1 MQPQGVELEFTRDE
15 DNVVVS
21 ARGPEGGFVLV
32 LPLSGSTVFADAAA
46 RAAGNSG
53 DCTAESRFLLRK
65 ATLEVNHAQS
75 SAIQLRVRSGSG

>member
-46 RAAGNSG
+46 RAANNAEG
-53 DCTAESRFLLRK
+53 CTAESRFILRK
-65 ATLEVNHAQS
+65 STLEVNCAQS
-75 SAIQLRVRSGSG
+75 STLQHRVRSGSG